1 VRARH
6 GTDAWPKKFACNGT
20 AKRINI
26 WYFSNG
32 KDELI
37 RGMLYIIFLFYN
49 VDVAFLINF

>member
-49 VDVAFLINF
+49 VDVAFLINY